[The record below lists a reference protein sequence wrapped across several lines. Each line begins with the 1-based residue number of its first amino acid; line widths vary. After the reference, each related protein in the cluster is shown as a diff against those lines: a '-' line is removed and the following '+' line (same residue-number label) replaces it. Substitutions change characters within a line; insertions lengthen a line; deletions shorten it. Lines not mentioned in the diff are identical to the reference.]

1 MNPFSILTSK
11 IFAGTSVVLLL
22 TLIALKISTG
32 IQIKTRDEMLEKQSD
47 QIVELKANNS
57 TLRANQSE
65 LEKGVAQCNAS
76 VAVAAAKANE
86 AAAAGTAALNEVR
99 RSGGRVTSAIA
110 AIQAMPAA
118 SCADAEAILR
128 GAAQ

>member
-1 MNPFSILTSK
+1 ML
-11 IFAGTSVVLLL
+11 A
-22 TLIALKISTG
+22 LIALKVSTS

-47 QIVELKANNS
+47 RIVALKANNA

-99 RSGGRVTSAIA
+99 RSGGRVTSAIE

-118 SCADAEAILR
+118 SCVDAEAILR
-128 GAAQ
+128 AGARP